1 MPAKSILSQPQTKP
15 WWEWAAKRCWKA
27 LFYPGMRNAGC
38 SVSHARAGGGFLLT
52 PYVIHRLVRLAPSQ
66 EEAVETGELGK
77 SQRNVDPKERCSGGW
92 EVHPQHVGTHCAGGC
107 LLRPSIPR
115 MAQRD
120 PGSWEWIWALFTPEV
135 LLAALEMSASSPAML
150 PPASPPLPISQ
161 EG

>member
-1 MPAKSILSQPQTKP
+1 MVGTGSKEVLEGPVLPRDEECRLLRESCQSRSI
-15 WWEWAAKRCWKA
+15 
-27 LFYPGMRNAGC
+27 
-38 SVSHARAGGGFLLT
+38 LLT

-77 SQRNVDPKERCSGGW
+77 SQRNADPKERCSGGW
-92 EVHPQHVGTHCAGGC
+92 EVHPQHAGTHCAGGC

-150 PPASPPLPISQ
+150 PPPHHPSPLARKDETRIL
-161 EG
+161 